1 MFEKH
6 RDKIILLAIILFIA
20 GMSVKSSKSTSEI
33 TSLVNQEA
41 MKDENLDEV
50 INENIFVH
58 IVGEVEDPDL
68 YELKSES
75 RLKDLIEKAGGFTD
89 GADQESVN
97 LALKLEDEM
106 MVRVPSVNDTEIN
119 VDYNNQIL
127 GISGTDQVDMVNIN
141 TASLEELQTLSGIG
155 PKTAEKIVD
164 FRENEKFQTIEDIMN
179 VNGIGEKTFDDIKEK
194 IRVN

>member
-20 GMSVKSSKSTSEI
+20 GMSVKSSKSTSEL

>member
-20 GMSVKSSKSTSEI
+20 GMSVKSSKSTSEL

-50 INENIFVH
+50 INENIFVP